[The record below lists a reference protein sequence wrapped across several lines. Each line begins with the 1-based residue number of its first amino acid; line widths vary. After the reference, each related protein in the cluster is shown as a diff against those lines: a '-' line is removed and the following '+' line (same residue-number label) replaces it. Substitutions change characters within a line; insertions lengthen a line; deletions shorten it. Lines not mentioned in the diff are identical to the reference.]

1 MVDLPPPDP
10 LTLLKQSTRVA
21 SREEVEQALDRLAA
35 EIAAYY
41 GDTEILM
48 LAVMTG
54 AILPATWI
62 ATRLSL
68 PLRMDFVHAT
78 RYAGQTQGGDL
89 DFRVPPRLNLQDQH
103 VLIVDDIYDVGLTLE
118 LIERYCL
125 ARGARSVNSAVLV
138 RKRHGRETAGE
149 PPRFIGF
156 DVDDRYVFGC
166 GMDAYEHWRH
176 LPELRALVTGE

>member
-1 MVDLPPPDP
+1 MPDTEFMDP
-10 LTLLKQSTRVA
+10 RKILEQSVLVA
-21 SREEVEQALDRLAA
+21 SHEEIMASVDQMAA
-35 EIAAYY
+35 EINDYY
-41 GDTEILM
+41 GDREIIM
-48 LAVMTG
+48 LVVMTG

-62 ATRLSL
+62 ASRLNM

-78 RYAGQTQGGDL
+78 RYAGHTEGGQL
-89 DFRVPPRLNLQDQH
+89 DFRVPPRLNLQDQE

-125 ARGARSVNSAVLV
+125 GRGARSVNSAVLV
-138 RKRHGRETAGE
+138 RKLHGRETFGE
-149 PPRFIGF
+149 LPRFIGR

-176 LPELRALVTGE
+176 LGELRALVTG